1 MVKMCKLCHV
11 VIDYFCS
18 RELAGTGEYTSAV
31 AGVEGIAEFSAA
43 ISRELRDRVRHLLS
57 MLSRGE
63 VEANKENRDP
73 EAERDE

>member
-1 MVKMCKLCHV
+1 M
-11 VIDYFCS
+11 
-18 RELAGTGEYTSAV
+18 
-31 AGVEGIAEFSAA
+31 EGIAEFSAA